1 MAPLENSELPNV
13 IVIGAGGVG
22 VITALSLCYRKK
34 SQVSL
39 VVRSDY
45 EHVKEH
51 GYTID
56 SCDYGK
62 VEKWRP
68 HYIYKTVEDATQSGK
83 FFDYIVVTTKNI
95 PDGPL
100 SSRVPEVIRP
110 LVENNHAL
118 APAKPINVLLVQNG
132 LDIEKDIMSTFDGDG
147 YDLIILSGI
156 QMIASTKVGKGV
168 ISQVGKDR
176 LYVGAFDPD
185 NQNAVAAARKFVE
198 LYDNEGHNI
207 VYFDPRVRYSRW
219 KKLLYNAV
227 INPTTALVGLDVPR
241 CFEFGTNR
249 MGTEEHIFA
258 PAMKE
263 VIDIAASEGIVLE
276 EDFVKFFTD
285 ISRNIMFKPSMC
297 IDCEKGQ
304 LMELEVILGNP
315 LRVARR
321 NGVETPVLSMLYNL
335 LVLVQGKLKEKNG
348 LLTFDESTARLAEH

>member
-1 MAPLENSELPNV
+1 MSPFCNSELPNI

-39 VVRSDY
+39 AIRSDY

-62 VEKWRP
+62 LEEWRP
-68 HYIYKTVEDATQSGK
+68 HYIYKTVEDASKSGK

-100 SSRVPEVIRP
+100 NSRVPEVIRP
-110 LVENNHAL
+110 LVESNRTL
-118 APAKPINVLLVQNG
+118 APAMQTNILLVQNG
-132 LDIEKDIMSTFDGDG
+132 LDIEKDIMETFDEDD
-147 YDLIILSGI
+147 YDFVILSGVQLI
-156 QMIASTKVGKGV
+156 GSTKVGKGV
-168 ISQVGKDR
+168 ISQVGKDH
-176 LYVGAFDPD
+176 LYVGAFDSD
-185 NQNAVAAARKFVE
+185 NQNAVAAARNFVE
-198 LYDNEGHNI
+198 LYNNEGRNI
-207 VYFDPRVRYSRW
+207 VSFDPRVRYSRW

-227 INPTTALVGLDVPR
+227 INTTTALVGLDVPR
-241 CFEFGTNR
+241 CLEFGTSK

-258 PAMKE
+258 PAMRE
-263 VIDIAASEGIVLE
+263 VINIAASEGIVLE
-276 EDFVKFFTD
+276 EDIVKFFID
-285 ISRNIMFKPSMC
+285 ITRDIMFKPSMC

-315 LRVARR
+315 LRVAKR

-348 LLTFDESTARLAEH
+348 LLKFDETKARLTE